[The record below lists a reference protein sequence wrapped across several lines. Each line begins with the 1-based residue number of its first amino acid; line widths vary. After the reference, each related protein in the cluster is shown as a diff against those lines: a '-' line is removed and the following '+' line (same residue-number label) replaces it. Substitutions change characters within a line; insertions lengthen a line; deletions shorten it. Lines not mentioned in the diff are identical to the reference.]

1 MDRIYQILK
10 DEYPNFEVPQIF
22 EVLIADVLD
31 MSKLEELFTKRIEE
45 KCPITTVVHL
55 AAKKAVGE
63 SVKFPLMYYENN
75 FVGTLNVLKCMEKYN
90 CKRFIFSSTAT
101 VYGCNDKCR
110 EDSPINPLH
119 PYSSTKVCMEYV
131 LRDFANSKPDYQ
143 IIALRYFN
151 PAGAHP
157 SGLIGDSPSVFPNN
171 LFPFIEQVIIGKRPL
186 LTIFGNDYK
195 THDGTGIRD
204 YIHIVDL
211 AKAHVVA
218 LEKLQTTKGF
228 DVFNL
233 GTAKGYSVFDIITS
247 YSRVIGKEIPYKIG
261 ERRLGDVDV
270 LICVCDKANKEFNW
284 KVEKSLED
292 MCRDSFNFIQKNP
305 EGIQ

>member
-1 MDRIYQILK
+1 M
-10 DEYPNFEVPQIF
+10 
-22 EVLIADVLD
+22 DVLD
-31 MSKLEELFTKRIEE
+31 LPRVDDIFLQRVTG
-45 KCPITTVVHL
+45 KCPITKVIHL
-55 AAKKAVGE
+55 AGKKAVGE

-75 FVGTLNVLKCMEKYN
+75 FVGTLNILKCMEKHD
-90 CKRFIFSSTAT
+90 CKKFIFSSTAT
-101 VYGCNDKCR
+101 VYGCNDNCR

-143 IIALRYFN
+143 IISLRYFN

-171 LFPFIEQVIIGKRPL
+171 LFPFVEQVIIGKRPL

-204 YIHIVDL
+204 YVHIVDL

-218 LEKLQTTKGF
+218 LEQLEKTKGF
-228 DVFNL
+228 DIFNL
-233 GTAKGYSVFDIITS
+233 GTAKGYSVFDIVNT
-247 YSRVIGKEIPYKIG
+247 YNKVIGKEIPYKMG
-261 ERRLGDVDV
+261 ERRPGDVDALV
-270 LICVCDKANKEFNW
+270 CVCEKANRELNW

-292 MCRDSFNFIQKNP
+292 MCRDSYNFILKNP
-305 EGIQ
+305 EGIK

>member
-1 MDRIYQILK
+1 MIYQILK
-10 DEYPNFEVPQIF
+10 NEYPNLEIPQTFELV
-22 EVLIADVLD
+22 IADVLD
-31 MSKLEELFTKRIEE
+31 IPKLETIFLQKIEE
-45 KCPITTVVHL
+45 KCPIKTVIHL

-63 SVKFPLMYYENN
+63 SVMFPLMYYENN
-75 FVGTLNVLKCMEKYN
+75 FIGTLNVLKCMEKFN

-101 VYGCNDKCR
+101 VYGCNDKCK

-143 IIALRYFN
+143 IIVLRYFN

-211 AKAHVVA
+211 AKAHVIA
-218 LEKLQTTKGF
+218 LDTLEKTKGY

-233 GTAKGYSVFDIITS
+233 GTAQGYSVFDIIKA
-247 YSRVIGKEIPYKIG
+247 YSKIIGREIQYKMG
-261 ERRLGDVDV
+261 ERRPGDVDV
-270 LICVCDKANKEFNW
+270 LICVCEKANKIMNW
-284 KVEKSLED
+284 RVEKSLED
-292 MCRDSFNFIQKNP
+292 MCKDSFNFILKNP
-305 EGIQ
+305 DGIK